1 MSIDSVTGTTS
12 TAPGTT
18 TGTGGALKGTQ
29 DEFLKLFMAQLQ
41 YQDPFAPTSNA
52 EMVGQLA
59 QLSGVEQAKQTNEQ
73 LADLASAQAAVANAN
88 LASLVGRDCNA
99 NIGAFSVDAT
109 GGTPPPMS
117 VTSANPTKG
126 ASMVI
131 TDANGKEIRKIPIP
145 DGTTSATLQWDGK
158 DSNGAPVGKGNY
170 SMTIDKGTSASEVTA
185 SWSGRVDAVELT
197 AAGPRLRV
205 GGILVVPGDIHTIG
219 NTTNGTDPQPATN
232 GQKAI

>member
-1 MSIDSVTGTTS
+1 MSGIDGITTPTATTPTPTGS
-12 TAPGTT
+12 
-18 TGTGGALKGTQ
+18 GGALKGTQ

-99 NIGAFSVDAT
+99 NTGNFSVDGT
-109 GGTPPPMS
+109 GGAPPPMS
-117 VTSANPTKG
+117 IESSSGTKG

-131 TDANGKEIRKIPIP
+131 TDANGKEVRRIAIP
-145 DGTTSATLQWDGK
+145 DGTTSGTLAWDGK
-158 DSNGAPVGKGNY
+158 DANGAPMPKGQY
-170 SMTIDKGTSASEVTA
+170 SMTVDKGTSTGDITA
-185 SWSGRVDAVELT
+185 SWTGRVDAVELT
-197 AAGPRLRV
+197 AGGPRLRI
-205 GGILVVPGDIHTIG
+205 GGVLLAPGDIHTIG
-219 NTTNGTDPQPATN
+219 TESAPS
-232 GQKAI
+232 GQKA